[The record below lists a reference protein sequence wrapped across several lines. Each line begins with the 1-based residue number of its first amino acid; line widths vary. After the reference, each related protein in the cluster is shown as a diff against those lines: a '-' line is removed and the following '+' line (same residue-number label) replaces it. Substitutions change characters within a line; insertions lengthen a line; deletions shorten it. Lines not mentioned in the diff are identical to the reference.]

1 MEISTLLKKLKR
13 TQQEEPE
20 QFLAIQIDAEFVKT
34 AVWAVRNQLTEIVAV
49 GSTAEWD
56 GTSTELLVEAID
68 NSLALALEKLK
79 AEEEPNKVIF
89 GLPETWASTESVAAP
104 RLSDLKTICEKLE
117 LKPLGFVVTTEAI
130 TQYLR
135 AKEGTPLTGILLRV
149 STSEVTVSIVTLGK
163 IEGTHVA
170 GRSGD
175 LAADVKEGLTR
186 FGERESM
193 PSRIILYNGGEDL
206 QDLTQ
211 QLMAYDWQSVFPF
224 LHLPKIEAVS
234 DTFSITAIAVAG
246 GAEVAKSL
254 GITISEPKPEAI
266 ETAGFEE
273 TSAQEE
279 RAETVPAVEEQE
291 EQLKKQVVD
300 VSEEPPAPPHSTSKF
315 HIKFPLPTISF
326 GDIWGKIRKSRVAR
340 WRLSFP
346 SLPFPRGIGLTAVF
360 VIVILILLGAGTV
373 AAARRLPRA
382 AARITF
388 EGQQLSERL
397 TMTVDPS
404 IQSID
409 LSTNSLPADKVTIS
423 KSGERSKDTTGK
435 KIIGD
440 KAKGEVKIFNKTNAT
455 KKFAAGTIIIGPSG
469 KQFVLDED
477 VTVAS
482 QAAQSTSGGMTITY
496 GTDTGKATA
505 ATFGSEYNLDANTQ
519 FTVATL
525 SPSAFNAVND
535 AAFTGGTKDEIQA
548 VSKKDKSDLRDALLT
563 ALKQDAAGEIES
575 QTGGKK
581 VFPETII
588 ALPTEEKY
596 SAQTGDEATTLKLS
610 LTADVTALAVQ
621 DTDYQNLLSSL
632 LQNKL
637 PDGFAISSGNI
648 NTSIEN
654 VKTSDDKVTFD
665 AVVTA
670 SLVPRIS
677 ESDIADRIAGKRPI
691 VAANAVKSL
700 PHFKRIE
707 LSFSPVLPS
716 IIQWIPSEKNHISVD
731 IRTE

>member
-13 TQQEEPE
+13 TKQEEPE

-34 AVWAVRNQLTEIVAV
+34 AVWAVRNQLTEIVSV

-79 AEEEPNKVIF
+79 TEEEPNKVIF

-130 TQYLR
+130 AQYLR
-135 AKEGTPLTGILLRV
+135 AKEGTPLTGILLRA
-149 STSEVTVSIVTLGK
+149 STSEVAVSVVTLGK

-186 FGERESM
+186 FGERESL

-224 LHLPKIEAVS
+224 LHLPKIEAVN

-254 GITISEPKPEAI
+254 GITISEPKSEEI
-266 ETAGFEE
+266 ETVDSEE
-273 TSAQEE
+273 IPPEPEPEDIKISTQEE
-279 RAETVPAVEEQE
+279 PAETVPVEEFP
-291 EQLKKQVVD
+291 
-300 VSEEPPAPPHSTSKF
+300 SPPRAASKF
-315 HIKFPLPTISF
+315 HIKFSLPTTAL
-326 GDIWGKIRKSRVAR
+326 GNIWGKIRKSQFTK
-340 WRLSFP
+340 WRPSFP
-346 SLPFPRGIGLTAVF
+346 SLPFPRGIGLTAIF
-360 VIVILILLGAGTV
+360 VIVILILLGAGMV

-382 AARITF
+382 TARITF

-535 AAFTGGTKDEIQA
+535 AAFTGGTKEEIQA

-575 QTGGKK
+575 QAGGKK

-588 ALPTEEKY
+588 AIPTEEKY
-596 SAQTGDEATTLKLS
+596 SAQVGDEATTLKLS

-677 ESDIADRIAGKRPI
+677 ESDIVDRIAGKRPI

-716 IIQWIPSEKNHISVD
+716 IIQWIPSTKNHISVD

>member
-13 TQQEEPE
+13 TQREEPE

-79 AEEEPNKVIF
+79 TEEEPNNVIF

-130 TQYLR
+130 AQYLR

-149 STSEVTVSIVTLGK
+149 STSEVAVSVVTLGK

-186 FGERESM
+186 FGERESL

-224 LHLPKIEAVS
+224 LHLPKIEAVN

-254 GITISEPKPEAI
+254 GITISEPKPETIETVNNEETPTEPEEI
-266 ETAGFEE
+266 ETA
-273 TSAQEE
+273 TQEE
-279 RAETVPAVEEQE
+279 SQEESAKPIPVEE
-291 EQLKKQVVD
+291 LPV
-300 VSEEPPAPPHSTSKF
+300 PPHSTPKF
-315 HIKFPLPTISF
+315 HIKFSLPTITL
-326 GDIWGKIRKSRVAR
+326 DTIWGKFRQSRFTK
-340 WRLSFP
+340 WRPSFP
-346 SLPFPRGIGLTAVF
+346 SLPFPRGIGLTAIF
-360 VIVILILLGAGTV
+360 VIVILTLLGAGTV

-382 AARITF
+382 TARITF

-482 QAAQSTSGGMTITY
+482 QSAQSTSGGMTITY
-496 GTDTGKATA
+496 GTATGKATA
-505 ATFGSEYNLDANTQ
+505 ATFGSEYNLDANTE

-535 AAFTGGTKDEIQA
+535 APFTGGTKNEIQA

-575 QTGGKK
+575 QAGGKK

-621 DTDYQNLLSSL
+621 DADYQNLLSSL
-632 LQNKL
+632 LQDKL

-677 ESDIADRIAGKRPI
+677 ESDIVDRIAGKRPI

-716 IIQWIPSEKNHISVD
+716 IIQWIPSSKNHISVD